1 MPSLLSISCEARA
14 RSTTLC
20 SQVTSNAMLSIH
32 RELAWSRDSL
42 TVRDSLYTNITPDT
56 FRDSLTFLFI
66 HTSSLGISETLG
78 RPFSSFPQVTA
89 ICSITC
95 CMHSTSSRVQPTRR
109 HPRKCHFVEA
119 ARPWHMIAGKITS
132 SDSMISRVL

>member
-1 MPSLLSISCEARA
+1 MPSFLSISCEVRA

-20 SQVTSNAMLSIH
+20 TQVTSNAMLLIH

-42 TVRDSLYTNITPDT
+42 TVRESLYTNIFPDT
-56 FRDSLTFLFI
+56 FRVSLTFLLI
-66 HTSSLGISETLG
+66 QISSLDISKTLG
-78 RPFSSFPQVTA
+78 RPFSLFPQVSA

-109 HPRKCHFVEA
+109 HPRRCHLVEGT
-119 ARPWHMIAGKITS
+119 RPWHMIAGKITS

>member
-1 MPSLLSISCEARA
+1 MPSFLSISFEAQV

-20 SQVTSNAMLSIH
+20 SQVMSNAMLPIH

-42 TVRDSLYTNITPDT
+42 TVQDSLCTNIFPDT
-56 FRDSLTFLFI
+56 FRASLTLLVLHI
-66 HTSSLGISETLG
+66 SSVGISETLG
-78 RPFSSFPQVTA
+78 RPCNCFPHVFA

-109 HPRKCHFVEA
+109 HPRRCHFVEGT
-119 ARPWHMIAGKITS
+119 RPWHMIAGKITS